1 MVYFVVQQAVSV
13 GSKTFGA
20 QNQLLYRL
28 LKGGI
33 FTALL
38 TILVVLFMVGNLTF
52 IDLFVSALAFLPS
65 GWALLQV
72 MATHSIHIMNS

>member
-1 MVYFVVQQAVSV
+1 M

-33 FTALL
+33 FFALL
-38 TILVVLFMVGNLTF
+38 TILVVLFVVGNLTF
-52 IDLFVSALAFLPS
+52 VDLFVSALAFLPS

-72 MATHSIHIMNS
+72 LMLNRSRICIRWTFSEFPFRT